1 MIEWALIFYLSGT
14 PPEIDDTVR
23 GFSTRDECAK
33 AARAFVKAH
42 PRFQFLPDDQE
53 TMATPAV
60 LVPTVGCVEDQES
73 PFSSKK

>member
-1 MIEWALIFYLSGT
+1 MIEWALIFHLSGT

-23 GFSTRDECAK
+23 GFSSRAECAE

-53 TMATPAV
+53 FLATYAV
-60 LVPTVGCVEDQES
+60 LTPTVKCVENRGD
-73 PFSSKK
+73 PFSSRK